1 MRRLPRPGR
10 RDYAAAAAVA
20 ITLLVAYVIVPTPVV
35 QYGAWLVV
43 FCVWMV
49 WFMLAAVSVL
59 PHVDT

>member
-1 MRRLPRPGR
+1 MRRLPRPRR

-20 ITLLVAYVIVPTPVV
+20 ATLLIAYVLVPTPVV

-49 WFMLAAVSVL
+49 WFILVAVSVL